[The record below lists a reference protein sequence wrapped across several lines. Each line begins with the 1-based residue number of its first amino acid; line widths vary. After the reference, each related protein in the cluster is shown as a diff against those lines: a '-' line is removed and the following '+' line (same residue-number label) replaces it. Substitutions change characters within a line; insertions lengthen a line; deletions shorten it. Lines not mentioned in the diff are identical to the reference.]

1 MSSTS
6 LSITCFIPHKG
17 YRYIDGQH
25 HVPVGGL
32 EGITAE
38 STLTILNTDLHSIED
53 WKETPQLHLQST
65 VWNVPI
71 DDCIY
76 TSERDIVAAIRAA
89 KRNEEEKQEAQ
100 ILQYREGL
108 CIGSIS
114 HAEFIKR
121 HWDQQV
127 AEIAHRGIQSRIILA
142 ASGGILPQVIYMKYR
157 RADLLPF
164 FGIREELR
172 PGAVKKANYG

>member
-1 MSSTS
+1 MRGAS
-6 LSITCFIPHKG
+6 LSITCFIPRKE
-17 YRYIDGQH
+17 YRFIDAQH

-32 EGITAE
+32 EGITTE

-71 DDCIY
+71 GDCIY
-76 TSERDIVAAIRAA
+76 TSERDIGASIRAA

-100 ILQYREGL
+100 ILQYRAGV

-114 HAEFIKR
+114 HTEFIKR

-127 AEIAHRGIQSRIILA
+127 AEIAQRGIQSRIILA
-142 ASGGILPQVIYMKYR
+142 ASGGILPQVIYIRYR
-157 RADLLPF
+157 RGDLLPF
-164 FGIREELR
+164 FGIQEELR
-172 PGAVKKANYG
+172 PGMVKKVNNG